1 MSASFQIKG
10 MRELATQLQSLPAKI
25 EMSVMRSALR
35 EGAKVIADEAKA
47 RAPVL
52 TGRLRDSIRVSS
64 RSKRG
69 SVRYRVIAGGETKKR
84 ITKTASGVKVQYDN
98 AYYARFVEFGT
109 AAHAI
114 GAKFAKALVLRAN
127 RRASAGTAKRWMRG
141 EVLLE
146 GVRHPGSQPRPF
158 MRPALG
164 KAQSAVEAVRDSI
177 RRKLASGKLPQPGGP
192 GGA

>member
-1 MSASFQIKG
+1 MSASFNIKG
-10 MRELATQLQSLPAKI
+10 LKELKLELERLPAKL
-25 EMSVMRSALR
+25 EMSVMRSAMR
-35 EGAKVIADEAKA
+35 EGAKVIAEEAKA

-52 TGRLRDSIRVSS
+52 SGRLRDSIRVST

-69 SVRYRVIAGGETKKR
+69 VVRYNVIAGGETKKR
-84 ITKTASGVKVQYDN
+84 IKGTASGVKVVYDN

-114 GAKFAKALVLRAN
+114 GAKYAKALVLRSN
-127 RRASAGTAKRWMRG
+127 RRASAGVAKRWMRG
-141 EVLLE
+141 EAILE
-146 GVRHPGSQPRPF
+146 GVHHPGSQPRPF

-164 KAQSAVEAVRDSI
+164 KAQTAVESVRDAV

-192 GGA
+192 GGN